1 MGRIDRTGE
10 EKVNSFGSKMV
21 VKEYRKYSD
30 IDVYFPEYDWTAKH
44 VQYNNFKNG
53 KINILVATTVVEVG
67 VNVPNASCM
76 VIEQADRFGLAALHQ
91 LRGRVGRG
99 SEQSYCFLIYS
110 KNITE
115 NGIARMKAIRQTND
129 GFAIAEEDLKLRGP
143 GEITGTAQSGEL
155 TFALADLFKDR
166 QIMTKARADAFN
178 YVQSTAK

>member
-1 MGRIDRTGE
+1 
-10 EKVNSFGSKMV
+10 
-21 VKEYRKYSD
+21 
-30 IDVYFPEYDWTAKH
+30 
-44 VQYNNFKNG
+44 
-53 KINILVATTVVEVG
+53 
-67 VNVPNASCM
+67 M

-129 GFAIAEEDLKLRGP
+129 GFAIAEV
-143 GEITGTAQSGEL
+143 
-155 TFALADLFKDR
+155 FKDR